1 MASQADD
8 LFASVD
14 ALAGDFFGESVVY
27 IAASGQRTTD
37 SAALVDDE
45 TAPEWTVERGELTG
59 HRGGIIKARE
69 RVFGIRRSLV
79 DDPQLNA
86 KIRYQNED
94 WAVLE
99 VVKKDP
105 QRTYLRCQIQSSRD
119 ESKGGI
125 RKQF

>member
-1 MASQADD
+1 MSFYDTDLTRHDSIVGAD
-8 LFASVD
+8 
-14 ALAGDFFGESVVY
+14 FGESVVY

-59 HRGGIIKARE
+59 HRGGIVKARE
-69 RVFGIRRSLV
+69 RVFSIRRSVV

-86 KIRYQNED
+86 KIRYENED

-99 VVKKDP
+99 IVSKDP
-105 QRTYLRCQIQSSRD
+105 QRTYLRCQLQEQRD
-119 ESKGGI
+119 ASKGGI